1 VENWSE
7 ELTVHQLCHDL
18 LVVDHDIG
26 LLAMHPTLGVLITV
40 AKNGDLI
47 VKHCKLDVTIPLLL
61 HSVQGT
67 DLVFPRIPIRYIF
80 ISLSQASLAAQTH
93 Q

>member
-1 VENWSE
+1 
-7 ELTVHQLCHDL
+7 VHQLCHDL

-40 AKNGDLI
+40 TEDGDLI
-47 VKHCKLDVTIPLLL
+47 VEHGELDVTIPLLL
-61 HSVQGT
+61 HSVQRT
-67 DLVFPRIPIRYIF
+67 DLVFPRVPIGYTF
-80 ISLSQASLAAQTH
+80 VSLSQASLAAHTH